1 MSCGGNCGCAC
12 GQNSVKEAGVCA
24 TPKEGVTLDQGGKC
38 PCGKEL
44 KDCCHKDVAMKN
56 TPNDALEELC
66 APVGGDTLLCGD
78 PAEEEKTA

>member
-1 MSCGGNCGCAC
+1 M
-12 GQNSVKEAGVCA
+12 
-24 TPKEGVTLDQGGKC
+24 LDKGGKC

-56 TPNDALEELC
+56 APNDALEELC

-78 PAEEEKTA
+78 PGDKEKTA